1 MTSATHRCDYA
12 DRLFREYIRERDK
25 ICQMKSAEC
34 WGELQAAHFIGRSRK
49 SVRWDPRNAILLCF
63 NHHHRMDA
71 DPIGKHS
78 FFAARLGE
86 ERFTALHMKSR
97 QAFDRDYDRVIREL
111 RELGRSQKGSSTAKA
126 DNG

>member
-25 ICQMKSAEC
+25 TCQMESAEC
-34 WGELQAAHFIGRSRK
+34 WGELQAAHFVGRGRK
-49 SVRWDPRNAILLCF
+49 SVRWNRDNACLLCEE
-63 NHHHRMDA
+63 HHRRLDT

-78 FFAARLGE
+78 FFADRLGE

-97 QAFDRDYDRVIREL
+97 EAFDRDYDRVIGEL
-111 RELGRSQKGSSTAKA
+111 RILRKSLA
-126 DNG
+126 N